1 MKIIRLSDNI
11 GRMTV
16 LSISENIKSVLNNI
30 EAVAKKAGR
39 SSSDI
44 KLIAVSKTKP
54 YEMIEEAYECGLTEF
69 GENRPQE
76 IAEKYPLSEGKDISY
91 HMIGHLQKNKV
102 KMIIDKV
109 CLIHSVDNIDLAKEI
124 NKRAKGI
131 DKIQDILIQVN
142 VTGEETKSG
151 VSYDKA
157 IDLCREISLF
167 ENIRIKGLMTI
178 SVNGYTFEENKEVFD
193 KLNLLAREIESLNIK
208 NVSMKELSMGM
219 SHDYEA
225 AIMAGATYIRVGSFI
240 FGERDYSNL

>member
-1 MKIIRLSDNI
+1 M
-11 GRMTV
+11 
-16 LSISENIKSVLNNI
+16 SIAENIKSILGDI
-30 EAVAKKAGR
+30 ETVAEKAGR
-39 SSSDI
+39 NSSDI

-54 YEMIEEAYECGLTEF
+54 YEMIEEAYESGMRDF

-76 IAEKYPLSEGKDISY
+76 IAEKYPLSEGKDIRF

-109 CLIHSVDNIDLAKEI
+109 CLIHSVDNLDLAKEI

-131 DKIQDILIQVN
+131 EKVQDVLIQVN

-151 VSYDKA
+151 VSADSA
-157 IDLCREISLF
+157 IDLCREISQLD
-167 ENIRIKGLMTI
+167 NIRIKGLMTI
-178 SVNGYTFEENKEVFD
+178 SVNGYSHDENKAVFE
-193 KLNLLAREIESLNIK
+193 KLNLLAREIEKENLK
-208 NVSMKELSMGM
+208 NVVMEELSMGM

-225 AIMAGATYIRVGSFI
+225 AIEAGATYIRVGTAI